1 MNSFWKF
8 VSKWSFRASMSMVAV
23 YIFSMVWGSDNLAIV
38 LFFAMIILAAVAM
51 FAEGKVKK

>member
-1 MNSFWKF
+1 MPWKF
-8 VSKWSFRASMSMVAV
+8 ISKWSFRASMSMVAV